1 MAAQVELSI
10 HPQEI
15 CFITNLKEED
25 RRIIY
30 PPAVAALTITATD
43 APLQRKW
50 EQEADFSTER
60 LIFSELLQSLIDTE
74 TTCSYAPAAG
84 LAAATKSTQSH

>member
-1 MAAQVELSI
+1 MNVTAQVELSI

-30 PPAVAALTITATD
+30 LPAVTALTVTAMD
-43 APLQRKW
+43 VQRKW
-50 EQEADFSTER
+50 EQETKQMSP
-60 LIFSELLQSLIDTE
+60 QSVSSSL
-74 TTCSYAPAAG
+74 
-84 LAAATKSTQSH
+84 

>member
-1 MAAQVELSI
+1 MNVTAQVELSI

-25 RRIIY
+25 IIY
-30 PPAVAALTITATD
+30 PPAVTALTVTATD

-50 EQEADFSTER
+50 EQETKQISP
-60 LIFSELLQSLIDTE
+60 QSVSSSLSC
-74 TTCSYAPAAG
+74 CS
-84 LAAATKSTQSH
+84 L